1 MLLNIKNLSKTY
13 GDHAVL
19 HDISFEIGIGEVV
32 SIIGPSGGGK
42 SVILRCIKGL
52 DNPTHGH
59 IELGA
64 TLTRKE
70 IGMVFQNFNLFNNM
84 TVLQNVM
91 YPLLKVSKFNKK
103 NALEKANISL
113 EAVGMA
119 NYKGKYPYQLSGGQK
134 QRTAIART
142 IAIEP
147 KLILFDEPTSALDP
161 ENVGEVLFTI
171 EHILNLNSNTSMLI
185 VTHEMKFAEKISDR
199 VIFVDSGKVLEISPT
214 SNFFKSP
221 QTQRAKTFLAKMIR

>member
-1 MLLNIKNLSKTY
+1 MLLSIKNLSKTY
-13 GDHAVL
+13 ENHAVL
-19 HDISFEIGIGEVV
+19 HDVSFEIGIGEIV

-52 DNPTHGH
+52 DQPTHGN
-59 IELGA
+59 IQFGSN
-64 TLTRKE
+64 LTTKE

-84 TVLQNVM
+84 TVLQNVL
-91 YPLLKVSKFNKK
+91 YPLLKVGKLSKKS
-103 NALEKANISL
+103 ALEKANACL

-119 NYKGKYPYQLSGGQK
+119 NYKGKYPSQLSGGQK

-199 VIFVDSGKVLEISPT
+199 IIFVDEGKVLEISPT
-214 SNFFKSP
+214 AKFFKSP
-221 QTQRAKTFLAKMIR
+221 KNQRAKTFLAKMIR